1 MKYAYK
7 DCEKRLKEIFKDVK
21 DNVSFA
27 YVLEG
32 VLENAKVDD
41 DFVQNAM
48 DEKKSFKGMMNFAM
62 GKAKELA
69 SKGANYGVL
78 DDNQMIEVVIEYFNK
93 EEKEEVVKKSNIPN
107 KVNITSSTKTTKKSA
122 PKKATNTVK
131 NGMKV
136 NKYGRTVKPLILDDE
151 DDDEEIL
158 FK

>member
-21 DNVSFA
+21 DNASFA

-78 DDNQMIEVVIEYFNK
+78 DDNQMIEVVIEYFNR
-93 EEKEEVVKKSNIPN
+93 E
-107 KVNITSSTKTTKKSA
+107 
-122 PKKATNTVK
+122 
-131 NGMKV
+131 
-136 NKYGRTVKPLILDDE
+136 
-151 DDDEEIL
+151 
-158 FK
+158 

>member
-1 MKYAYK
+1 MKCTYK

-21 DNVSFA
+21 DEESFA

-107 KVNITSSTKTTKKSA
+107 KVNITSSTKNIKKTTTKTSSKT
-122 PKKATNTVK
+122 KDGTKL
-131 NGMKV
+131 
-136 NKYGRTVKPLILDDE
+136 NKYGRVVKPLILDDE
-151 DDDEEIL
+151 DDEEII
-158 FK
+158 F